1 MTQLIIAAL
10 IIGPSGLTQS
20 EIIAALIVGVPILLS
35 VLKAVSLDVTR
46 LPRWAQWLPP
56 FLLAG
61 LPELVLRLQ
70 AGTDLL
76 SSGVDAV
83 LAGLA
88 AIGVYHTA
96 KRVGPAKTAVVGLL
110 LIVLSTPTGCALV
123 HPEGPVGPPKDAV
136 CVKVTW
142 FSAVETY
149 LCARTQAELLQA
161 TRELRATGRV
171 RSISPLH

>member
-1 MTQLIIAAL
+1 M
-10 IIGPSGLTQS
+10 TQS

-35 VLKAVSLDVTR
+35 ILKAVNLDVTR
-46 LPRWAQWLPP
+46 LLRWAQWLPP

-76 SSGVDAV
+76 SSGVDAI

-96 KRVGPAKTAVVGLL
+96 KRIGPAKSGESIAT
-110 LIVLSTPTGCALV
+110 
-123 HPEGPVGPPKDAV
+123 
-136 CVKVTW
+136 
-142 FSAVETY
+142 SAMSDDVPGIKY
-149 LCARTQAELLQA
+149 
-161 TRELRATGRV
+161 
-171 RSISPLH
+171 